1 MVRQKHG
8 TALRDWVMGTERE
21 WVFCKPPTS
30 TSTLTWCSTPQRVT
44 EEKAHHCPHTTTQPH
59 ASLLTDSTARTQ
71 HTHKHTHRTQ
81 PNMTGKEKDRKQK
94 VQKKKS
100 EQSLKPILGGKEE
113 DFWGAST
120 YWIILEIPKKLF
132 DNTHYLPDH
141 KSCIVSKMKLVMTD
155 ESKTTLC
162 FASPSALTGPEDSEK
177 LHGLQYTLNIK
188 HLLSFYDTK
197 HNSPKSMTCNF
208 RWTLKS
214 RLFWVFRNS
223 YNSLMHRFYT
233 CSMFTRAGNC

>member
-8 TALRDWVMGTERE
+8 TTLRDWVMGTERE

-120 YWIILEIPKKLF
+120 YWIILTFTFMHLADAFIQSDLHCIQVTVFFLQFCYQLLLSLGFEPMILALLAPCSTSWATGKHTGYLRSEKQF
-132 DNTHYLPDH
+132 DNTHYRPDH
-141 KSCIVSKMKLVMTD
+141 TSSAKVALSTQWNCYDRWKQDYAVFCIS
-155 ESKTTLC
+155 LC
-162 FASPSALTGPEDSEK
+162 ADRT
-177 LHGLQYTLNIK
+177 
-188 HLLSFYDTK
+188 
-197 HNSPKSMTCNF
+197 
-208 RWTLKS
+208 
-214 RLFWVFRNS
+214 
-223 YNSLMHRFYT
+223 
-233 CSMFTRAGNC
+233 